1 MKKKLLAAILACG
14 MVMTAVAGCGNTSS
28 TPAAAPSESAPAE
41 TKAAESAAPA
51 ESTADTGSAAA
62 STGTEIV
69 YWSMWSSTEN
79 QAKVLQEAADAY
91 EAETGIHVQIEWK
104 GRDVKNIITTALEA
118 GEKID
123 LYDDDYQRVVTNN
136 GQFLEDLT
144 DMAAAADFEKHVMP
158 VLLNTAKEWGEGKLL
173 VVPYQPY
180 TTGVWYNKAIL
191 DEAGVTAAPT
201 TWAEFKDVCQKVK
214 DAGYAPLAMNSDEAK
229 LVYGYQLARY
239 VGQDKVVDIVENSK
253 WDAPEVLKAATDIK
267 ELFDLEYFS
276 ENSPGEGKTSQEDIG
291 LGTTAMMLGASWVP
305 NEIDQ
310 TTGEKLDWGF
320 FPWPEVE
327 GGVDGV
333 EAAMVG
339 SQGFGINAKSEHKQE
354 AFDFALKVATGEFD
368 QKMAEAASSIPADVE
383 NTDWPAVISGAAPY
397 FSKMT
402 KSYMWSVGMERN
414 QDYAAVIQDNIIK
427 LYTGSLDA
435 QGFVDAMVADTTK

>member
-1 MKKKLLAAILACG
+1 MRKKFLATILACG
-14 MVMTAVAGCGNTSS
+14 MIMASLSGCGS
-28 TPAAAPSESAPAE
+28 TSAPAE
-41 TKAAESAAPA
+41 SKPAESSEAAGGASGAESAAPA
-51 ESTADTGSAAA
+51 S
-62 STGTEIV
+62 GTEIV
-69 YWSMWSSTEN
+69 YWSMWNSTEN

-91 EAETGIHVQIEWK
+91 EAETGVHVTIEWK

-136 GQFLEDLT
+136 GQFLEELT
-144 DMAAAADFEKHVMP
+144 EMVKAADLEKHIMP
-158 VLLNTAKEWGEGKLL
+158 VLLNTAKEWADGDLL

-180 TTGVWYNKAIL
+180 TTGVWYNKTIMDA
-191 DEAGVTAAPT
+191 AGVTTAPK
-201 TWAEFKDVCQKVK
+201 TWDEFKEVLQKVK
-214 DAGYAPLAMNSDEAK
+214 DAGYAPLAMNAEEAK

-239 VGQDKVVDIVENSK
+239 VGQDKVVDIVENSA
-253 WDAPEVLKAATDIK
+253 WDAPEVLQAAKDIK
-267 ELFDLEYFS
+267 ELFDLGYFS

-291 LGTTAMMLGASWVP
+291 LGMTTMMLGASWVP
-305 NEIDQ
+305 NEINQ
-310 TTGEKLDWGF
+310 TTGEELDWGF
-320 FPWPEVE
+320 FPWPEVS

-354 AFDFALKVATGEFD
+354 AFDFAVKVATGEFD
-368 QKMAEAASSIPADVE
+368 QKMAEAASSIPADVD

-414 QDYAAVIQDNIIK
+414 QDYSAVIQDNLIK
-427 LYTGSLDA
+427 LYTGGLDA
-435 QGFVDAMVADTTK
+435 EGFVEAMMADTAK